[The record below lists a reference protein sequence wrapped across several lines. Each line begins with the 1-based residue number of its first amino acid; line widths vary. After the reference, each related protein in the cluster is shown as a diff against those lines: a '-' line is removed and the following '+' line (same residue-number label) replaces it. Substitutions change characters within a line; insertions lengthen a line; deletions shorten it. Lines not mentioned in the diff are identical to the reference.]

1 MPWRAGVS
9 RNSELYE
16 VWLNGLREATA
27 FEADIS
33 KGWVRCY
40 VLDGDGNVAIDA
52 FGFRKTV
59 FKPGRVEIRKV
70 NK

>member
-16 VWLNGLREATA
+16 VYVNGVREATA

-33 KGWVRCY
+33 RGWALCY
-40 VLDGDGNVAIDA
+40 VLNAEGNVDIDV
-52 FGFRKTV
+52 FGVRKTV
-59 FKPGRVEIRKV
+59 LKTGRVEIRKV
-70 NK
+70 NR